1 MFIKLSPVRSD
12 KSIEYIY
19 EDEVVIATIDGK
31 SDTFDFSE
39 VPDGKL
45 GEVETSLPI
54 NPIVSAERIDGD
66 LYVVLVNFI
75 SSDATEEER
84 FPEWQEV
91 DNDG

>member
-1 MFIKLSPVRSD
+1 MYVILSPVRSD
-12 KSIEYIY
+12 KSISYVY
-19 EDEVVIATIDGK
+19 NGEVIIATIDGQT
-31 SDTFDFSE
+31 DDFDFSE

-66 LYVVLVNFI
+66 LYVVLINFI

-91 DNDG
+91 R